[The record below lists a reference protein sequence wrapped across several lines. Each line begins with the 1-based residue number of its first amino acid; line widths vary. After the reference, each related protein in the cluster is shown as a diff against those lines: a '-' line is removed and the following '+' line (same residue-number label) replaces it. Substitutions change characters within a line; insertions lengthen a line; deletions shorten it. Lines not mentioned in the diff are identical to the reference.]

1 MGPQGL
7 APSGPSI
14 IQLVHI
20 LINGV
25 IKTQRK
31 IMANVKNLIDRIDTI
46 RANSVSDKE
55 FEQTWGESL
64 DSKVKKSMDKWD
76 ELLAQAK
83 AAIESK

>member
-1 MGPQGL
+1 MN
-7 APSGPSI
+7 ARACRADT
-14 IQLVHI
+14 VRAFKK
-20 LINGV
+20 NGDIA
-25 IKTQRK
+25 IKFIKLKGTMTK
-31 IMANVKNLIDRIDTI
+31 VMNLIDRIDTI

-83 AAIESK
+83 TAIESK

>member
-1 MGPQGL
+1 
-7 APSGPSI
+7 
-14 IQLVHI
+14 
-20 LINGV
+20 
-25 IKTQRK
+25 
-31 IMANVKNLIDRIDTI
+31 MANVKNLIDRIDTI

-83 AAIESK
+83 TAIESK